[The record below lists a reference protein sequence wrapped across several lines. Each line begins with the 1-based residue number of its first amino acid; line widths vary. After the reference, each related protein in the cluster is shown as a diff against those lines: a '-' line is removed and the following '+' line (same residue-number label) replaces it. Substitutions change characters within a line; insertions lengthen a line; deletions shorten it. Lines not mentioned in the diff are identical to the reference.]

1 MDLLR
6 TLSEIRPGESCG
18 CDGGN
23 VTLPD
28 VTWYSQKIY
37 TLSEYEELEDKSN
50 LLFNEEAGVYT
61 EAPFTIPTQQECEE
75 CWNSKLGSEIA
86 LKELRAKR
94 NTLLEQT
101 DRYATLDFPHSNLVV
116 QQTWFDYRQ
125 ALRDLPTVTEDPANP
140 VWPVQPSP

>member
-61 EAPFTIPTQQECEE
+61 EAPFTIPTQQECDDY
-75 CWNSKLGSEIA
+75 WN
-86 LKELRAKR
+86 
-94 NTLLEQT
+94 NTLKNELALNALRRRRDKLLTECDWVATRAFAT
-101 DRYATLDFPHSNLVV
+101 DTPIPDEWKTYM
-116 QQTWFDYRQ
+116 Q
-125 ALRDLPTVTEDPANP
+125 ALRDLPTETEDPANP
-140 VWPVQPSP
+140 VWPTIPTA